1 MPCSAERMN
10 LWWGVNPIWE
20 KQMKD
25 YYESELSK
33 PQKEGIDAILVYS

>member
-1 MPCSAERMN
+1 MN
-10 LWWGVNPIWE
+10 LWWGGNAVWE

-33 PQKEGIDAILVYS
+33 PQKEGIDAILIHS